1 MTPRARRPT
10 LDTKVRS
17 NTLPQLPWLLLA
29 QRFIQGNGHTTLD
42 ATDNHHQNLFVILN
56 FGHRLWRLITTPY
69 NPDPTHRTFADRA
82 ETQENDR
89 AQVTVAV
96 LDANEA
102 ARYFGVALARRG
114 IQPVYLKI
122 ANRSDKLI
130 RLQLVRVDPNYYP
143 PLEAAAANH
152 FSIIKRLSTFGLIG
166 WLILPLLIL
175 SLPLIFVIPFK
186 LVSAY
191 RANRRMDEFFGSQ
204 GFHLRPIE
212 PGDVVEGFVFTT
224 YDAGTKVVHVS
235 LHATGDLMD
244 TATGR
249 IDTHGTSEDDN
260 EFTFSIPVPGI
271 AVDFHR
277 RDFEA
282 LVPAASLIDC
292 DLPTLA
298 QKLCK
303 MPPATTNAKGTRS
316 GDPVNLVVVGSFES
330 MISAFAAR
338 WDESEVI
345 TLATCWK
352 TARSFLLGS
361 TYRYSPV
368 SSLYLFGRSQDVAL
382 QRARRSINERLH
394 LRLWLTPLRFHNK
407 SVWVGQCSR
416 DIGVRF
422 TTKTWNLST
431 HRVDPDVDEARD
443 YVIEDLLQAGRI
455 DGTGYVDG
463 VGECEPTAP
472 RHNLTGDPYFTDGKR
487 AVIVLSDH
495 RTTPRFVAWS

>member
-1 MTPRARRPT
+1 MLTIGH
-10 LDTKVRS
+10 K
-17 NTLPQLPWLLLA
+17 LL
-29 QRFIQGNGHTTLD
+29 
-42 ATDNHHQNLFVILN
+42 
-56 FGHRLWRLITTPY
+56 RLITTPY
-69 NPDPTHRTFADRA
+69 SPNPAHRTFLERA
-82 ETQENDR
+82 ETQENSR

-96 LDANEA
+96 LDASEA
-102 ARYFGVALARRG
+102 SKYFGVSLARRG

-122 ANRSDKLI
+122 VNRSDKLI

-152 FSIIKRLSTFGLIG
+152 FSILKRLSAFGLVG

-191 RANRRMDEFFGSQ
+191 RANRRMDDFFGSQ
-204 GFHLRPIE
+204 AFHLRPIE
-212 PGDVVEGFVFTT
+212 PGGVTEGFVFTT
-224 YDAGTKVVHVS
+224 FDAGTKVVHVS
-235 LHATGDLMD
+235 LHATGDLMN
-244 TATGR
+244 AETGR
-249 IDTHGTSEDDN
+249 IDVHGTAEADN

-277 RDFEA
+277 RNFET
-282 LVPAASLIDC
+282 LVPPASIIDC
-292 DLPTLA
+292 DLPELA
-298 QKLCK
+298 QRLSK
-303 MPPATTNAKGTRS
+303 MPPATSNAKNTRS
-316 GDPVNLVVVGSFES
+316 GDPVNLVVVGSFETL
-330 MISAFAAR
+330 ISAFASR

-345 TLATCWK
+345 TLSTCWK

-361 TYRYSPV
+361 QYRYSPV
-368 SSLYLFGRSQDVAL
+368 SSLYLFGRSQDIAL

-394 LRLWLTPLRFHNK
+394 LRLWLTPLRFQGK
-407 SVWVGQCSR
+407 SVWVGQVSR

-443 YVIEDLLQAGRI
+443 YVVEDLLHTGRI
-455 DGTGYVDG
+455 DGTGYIDG
-463 VGECEPTAP
+463 VGACNSTTP

-487 AVIVLSDH
+487 AVIVLSDT